1 MEKHTKLVRI
11 FIGCIGD
18 LHLGCHKILK
28 ANDAGLIKE
37 MIFIH
42 FGLKKKVRLGPK
54 FIRYISLN
62 VL

>member
-42 FGLKKKVRLGPK
+42 FGLKKKCV
-54 FIRYISLN
+54 
-62 VL
+62 